1 MDEFAKL
8 IDGRINLKT
17 KGQFMK
23 TVPAVVTIG
32 GTDTATV
39 NILSENTTC
48 ELLNMT
54 GTKLSVGDQVQVYS
68 CGKTMYIGASR
79 NIVESGATYTAGNN
93 ISISSDNVIASHLLM
108 YGNDNARLRGDAT
121 NGWVISWGGYA
132 TDTPPPSNCRG
143 FIAKFGINIRYDAVD
158 VNKTRYIDLVFVSRK
173 YDGVFSV
180 AYCDIPPMM
189 HAAQRAPYN
198 WDSYEYY
205 GVTATLNMSTSGEV
219 TITIPPIYLK
229 QTNTTGVVISYAID
243 TDVTLTLRM
252 PNSIVYFN

>member
-93 ISISSDNVIASHLLM
+93 IYISRSNVISSYLHM
-108 YGNDNARLRGDAT
+108 YGNTNIQLSGDAA
-121 NGWVISWGGYA
+121 NGWIISWGGYA
-132 TDTPPPSNCRG
+132 TDVPPPSNCTG
-143 FIAKFGINIRYDAVD
+143 FIAKFGINIRYDDVD

-173 YDGVFSV
+173 YNGVFSV
-180 AYCDIPPMM
+180 TYCDIPPMM
-189 HAAQRAPYN
+189 HTVQRAPNN
-198 WDSYEYY
+198 WVSYEYY
-205 GVTATLNMSTSGEV
+205 GVTATLNMTTSGEV
-219 TITIPPIYLK
+219 TIAIPPIYLK
-229 QTNTTGVVISYAID
+229 QTNTTGDVIDYSIAKN
-243 TDVTLTLRM
+243 VTLTLRK

>member
-79 NIVESGATYTAGNN
+79 NIVESGTTYTAGQN
-93 ISISSDNVIASHLLM
+93 ISIDSNNVISSHLWMFSNPTVQLS
-108 YGNDNARLRGDAT
+108 GDAT
-121 NGWVISWGGYA
+121 NGWIISWK
-132 TDTPPPSNCRG
+132 PPYRDSVG
-143 FIAKFGINIRYDAVD
+143 FIAKHGINIHFNEAAVF
-158 VNKTRYIDLVFVSRK
+158 KTRYIDLVFVSRK
-173 YDGVFSV
+173 DNGVFSV
-180 AYCDIPPMM
+180 AYCDIPPIT
-189 HAAQRAPYN
+189 YTVK
-198 WDSYEYY
+198 DFYSYEYY
-205 GVTATLNMSTSGEV
+205 GVTATLNMSTSGDV

-229 QTNTTGVVISYAID
+229 QTDKSGDVSSYGIA

>member
-8 IDGRINLKT
+8 IDSRINLKT

-23 TVPAVVTIG
+23 TVPAVVTVG

-39 NILSENTTC
+39 NILSENTTA

-54 GTKLSVGDQVQVYS
+54 GSELSVGDQVQVYS

-93 ISISSDNVIASHLLM
+93 IYISSSNVISSHLLM
-108 YGNDNARLRGDAT
+108 YGNTNVRLSGDAT
-121 NGWVISWGGYA
+121 NGWIIGWGGYA
-132 TDTPPPSNCRG
+132 ADEPPPSNCTG
-143 FIAKFGINIRYDAVD
+143 FIAKFGIQIQYTEAD

-173 YDGVFSV
+173 YSGVFSV

-189 HAAQRAPYN
+189 HTVKIASNN
-198 WDSYEYY
+198 WYSYEYY
-205 GVTATLNMSTSGEV
+205 GVTATLNMSTSGVV
-219 TITIPPIYLK
+219 TIAIPPIYLK
-229 QTNTTGVVISYAID
+229 QTDTTGDVIDYSIAKN
-243 TDVTLTLRM
+243 VTLTLRK

>member
-8 IDGRINLKT
+8 IDSRINLKT

-39 NILSENTTC
+39 NLLSENTTC

-79 NIVESGATYTAGNN
+79 NIVESGATYTAGSN
-93 ISISSDNVIASHLLM
+93 ISISSGNVISSHLLM
-108 YGNDNARLRGDAT
+108 YGNTDVQLSGDAT
-121 NGWVISWGGYA
+121 NGWVISWN
-132 TDTPPPSNCRG
+132 PPYRDCTG
-143 FIAKFGINIRYDAVD
+143 FVAKFGINIRYNEVE
-158 VNKTRYIDLVFVSRK
+158 VNKTRYIDLVFVSKK

-189 HAAQRAPYN
+189 HTVKPTSYN
-198 WDSYEYY
+198 WYSYEYS
-205 GVTATLNMSTSGEV
+205 GVTATLNMTTSGDV
-219 TITIPPIYLK
+219 TIAIPPIYLK
-229 QTNTTGVVISYAID
+229 QTNTSGDVVDYGIATSA
-243 TDVTLTLRM
+243 TLTLRV